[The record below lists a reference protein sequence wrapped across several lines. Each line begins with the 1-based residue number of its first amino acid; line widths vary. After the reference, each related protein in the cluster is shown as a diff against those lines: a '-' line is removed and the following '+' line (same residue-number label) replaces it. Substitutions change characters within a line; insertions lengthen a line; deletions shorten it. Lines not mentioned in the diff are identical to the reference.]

1 MADVVIK
8 CSGKMKEIEID
19 PVSELDAE
27 LDEDLVEANEEDFT
41 DVDELDADT
50 NEKVVYQV
58 WLLGR
63 GEFGDVNEF
72 TYLIDDYNDVEEAIK
87 CYNFFAENEISLIKN
102 RDENFYIPA
111 DVYSV
116 DLVIEEVAVDED
128 GNEECF
134 NIVRETNIKT
144 KA

>member
-8 CSGKMKEIEID
+8 CSGKMREIEID

-41 DVDELDADT
+41 DVEELDADT

-63 GEFGDVNEF
+63 GEFDDVNDF

-87 CYNFFAENEISLIKN
+87 CWNFFNENEISLIKN
-102 RDENFYIPA
+102 KDENFFIPA
-111 DVYSV
+111 DIYSV
-116 DLVIEEVAVDED
+116 DLVVEEVAVDED